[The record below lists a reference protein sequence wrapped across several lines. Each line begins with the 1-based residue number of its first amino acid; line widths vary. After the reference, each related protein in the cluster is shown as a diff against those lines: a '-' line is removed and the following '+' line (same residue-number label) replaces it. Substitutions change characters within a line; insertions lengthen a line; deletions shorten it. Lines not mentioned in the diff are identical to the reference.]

1 MYTDPNGH
9 AEIKANGREYTPKEY
24 AEERELFKKLGR
36 MIDLLEQGDKS
47 VSAKDISKAGGTGFA
62 ESMSNIHLFELRY
75 SISNRVDEI
84 ESYKTTI
91 SNYVNQLNKATN
103 QADIDKYKAQIQA
116 AYNAY
121 QKQVTYL
128 QSNWGIQVNGFEV
141 VKNDA
146 YYQAVATVYRYG
158 NQNDSVFA
166 NNPALDFCNVM
177 LALGEMG
184 IGITGNKVLNNSKS
198 SSGNQNNSS
207 SASTNN
213 QGKTAGL
220 KEKAGNLVKG
230 IVEKV
235 KGVLGIG
242 KGTSKTGRLIGS
254 TGGLKSHEVTIIDDL
269 VAKGNTVEVV
279 PRSNV
284 QGVKTYDVKV
294 NGVATELKTLTNP
307 NTGTGAKRIYEG
319 FQQGADTVI
328 IDGRQAGLTSQQAQ
342 EILSRASGKYTNKQ
356 IPGNVQIWT
365 NDGII
370 TYP

>member
-242 KGTSKTGRLIGS
+242 EGTSSTAKPTQTHHFLTNKSSTYTAQIEKITKKYGLDLDGSWNKAAMQHQGRHPNAYHDYMLNEI
-254 TGGLKSHEVTIIDDL
+254 KRIDSI
-269 VAKGNTVEVV
+269 AKGDTNIFLKLFESVKNEV
-279 PRSNV
+279 
-284 QGVKTYDVKV
+284 
-294 NGVATELKTLTNP
+294 LKNPDMLT
-307 NTGTGAKRIYEG
+307 KSFWE
-319 FQQGADTVI
+319 
-328 IDGRQAGLTSQQAQ
+328 
-342 EILSRASGKYTNKQ
+342 
-356 IPGNVQIWT
+356 
-365 NDGII
+365 
-370 TYP
+370 